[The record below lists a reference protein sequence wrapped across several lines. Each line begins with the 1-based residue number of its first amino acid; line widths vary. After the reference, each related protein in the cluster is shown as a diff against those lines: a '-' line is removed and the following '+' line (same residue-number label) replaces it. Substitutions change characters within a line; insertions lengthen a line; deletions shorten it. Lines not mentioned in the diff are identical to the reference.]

1 MRDPKRI
8 EEVLN
13 VLRNV
18 WYEFPDLRLGQL
30 LINTTP
36 PKYEQEI
43 YYIED
48 DEMIK
53 NLKAYKKKYSK
64 KYSKKE

>member
-8 EEVLN
+8 ETVLN

-18 WYEFPDLRLGQL
+18 WYKYPDLRLGQL
-30 LINTTP
+30 LDNISS
-36 PKYEQEI
+36 EQARDI

-48 DEMIK
+48 EEWIEL
-53 NLKAYKKKYSK
+53 LKQYNPMVL
-64 KYSKKE
+64 